1 MTDLQNLIERNQK
14 FASEYEG
21 NLSIMPQFLTIVL
34 ACVDARVD
42 PAHVLGL
49 ELGEALVFRNAGA
62 RVTRDVELDLGILWT
77 LGSRIAGDKFRGLAL
92 AIVHHTDCG
101 LERLANPDL
110 GNALRTNLG
119 IDSAEIKALAIV
131 DHTESIREEIKRL
144 RRSSLVPNKLV
155 VSAHIYNVVDGIMR
169 EVVAPAPLR
178 SED

>member
-1 MTDLQNLIERNQK
+1 MTDLQNLIDRNQK
-14 FASEYEG
+14 FASDYEG
-21 NLSIMPQFLTIVL
+21 NLTIMPQFLTVVL

-49 ELGEALVFRNAGA
+49 ELGDALVFRNAGA

-77 LGSRIAGDKFRGLAL
+77 LGSRIAGDKFQGLAL

-101 LERLANPDL
+101 MERLANPDL
-110 GNALRTNLG
+110 GNALSTNLG
-119 IDSAEIKALAIV
+119 IDSAEIEALAIT
-131 DHTESIREEIKRL
+131 DHTESIHGDIQRL
-144 RRSSLVPNKLV
+144 RRSSLVPNALV
-155 VSAHIYNVVDGIMR
+155 VSGHMYNVADGIMR

>member
-1 MTDLQNLIERNQK
+1 MKRTMLLLSAIILMSACQTKNSDKQINNQNEEEMEMREKMTDLQNLIDRNQK

-77 LGSRIAGDKFRGLAL
+77 LGSRIAG
-92 AIVHHTDCG
+92 
-101 LERLANPDL
+101 
-110 GNALRTNLG
+110 
-119 IDSAEIKALAIV
+119 
-131 DHTESIREEIKRL
+131 
-144 RRSSLVPNKLV
+144 
-155 VSAHIYNVVDGIMR
+155 
-169 EVVAPAPLR
+169 
-178 SED
+178 